1 MDSNDQTNES
11 AAPQQQE
18 EDTTASGI
26 EIITTDD
33 LGADAANTNEDGE
46 EPAEIEL
53 DALKEAAIY
62 ALLAIRKQGEPKYQL
77 QVVRDAIRDAIRTDR
92 MGRDED
98 FAKYLNNT
106 LGMKIMPIMS
116 RERSLD
122 NDVSAAFCLRYTS
135 LYILKALFV
144 ID

>member
-1 MDSNDQTNES
+1 M
-11 AAPQQQE
+11 
-18 EDTTASGI
+18 
-26 EIITTDD
+26 
-33 LGADAANTNEDGE
+33 
-46 EPAEIEL
+46 
-53 DALKEAAIY
+53 
-62 ALLAIRKQGEPKYQL
+62 
-77 QVVRDAIRDAIRTDR
+77 VRDAIRDAIRTDR